1 MDNRPVKIYS
11 HNDSPRLHYI
21 AGIVFSD
28 ILGLQWEIVTDRRK
42 LGKHP
47 VINYSTENIGGSV
60 KISPDTLIFETGI
73 KAREIVMGEWKGL
86 PVFFQTSKDSDL
98 PFDLFAASFYM
109 VSRYEE
115 YLDYVPDEYGRFRAS
130 SSLAFRNG
138 FLGRPVVDL
147 WTWEFARVLL
157 KNYPTIA
164 FRRNEFRSLVS
175 IDTDQPFEY
184 LGKNLITSVGGLIRD
199 IFQNNG
205 SAGDRYKVVIHEK
218 KDPFEVYDYITG
230 IIDEFKADSIFFFPT
245 GDHSGH
251 DRNPSWKNEEYRELI
266 RKISSRFNTG
276 LHPSFRSSG
285 ICRLLEKELSR
296 LKNITGLDIVSS
308 RFHYLKLTFPASYR
322 HLIKAGISEDYS
334 MGFPDEPG
342 FRAGIARPYYFYDVP
357 EEIQTNLRIV
367 PFQVMDAT
375 LYQYK
380 KLDPAGS
387 GEIIIR
393 IINEIVQAGGL
404 FVSIWHNTSM
414 LDSPEWKEW
423 RKLFEL
429 TLQKQQS

>member
-1 MDNRPVKIYS
+1 
-11 HNDSPRLHYI
+11 
-21 AGIVFSD
+21 
-28 ILGLQWEIVTDRRK
+28 
-42 LGKHP
+42 
-47 VINYSTENIGGSV
+47 
-60 KISPDTLIFETGI
+60 
-73 KAREIVMGEWKGL
+73 
-86 PVFFQTSKDSDL
+86 
-98 PFDLFAASFYM
+98 
-109 VSRYEE
+109 
-115 YLDYVPDEYGRFRAS
+115 
-130 SSLAFRNG
+130 
-138 FLGRPVVDL
+138 
-147 WTWEFARVLL
+147 
-157 KNYPTIA
+157 
-164 FRRNEFRSLVS
+164 
-175 IDTDQPFEY
+175 
-184 LGKNLITSVGGLIRD
+184 
-199 IFQNNG
+199 
-205 SAGDRYKVVIHEK
+205 
-218 KDPFEVYDYITG
+218 
-230 IIDEFKADSIFFFPT
+230 
-245 GDHSGH
+245 
-251 DRNPSWKNEEYRELI
+251 
-266 RKISSRFNTG
+266 